1 MCLLKV
7 IHCNIE
13 SVLKN
18 ITKLICY
25 DKERKENFREYFKRK
40 GMNNKTYKDT
50 FFKEEKD
57 VLESY
62 SEELQLDLTLYCK
75 IIDACRKWHPSMK
88 DNESIQLYLSN
99 ILRKIRIIRNYA
111 IHKML
116 SMTSKECNDKAQ
128 ELVENLEEL
137 V

>member
-1 MCLLKV
+1 MSGGLNEAEFRYMCLLKV
-7 IHCNIE
+7 IHFNVE
-13 SVLKN
+13 SVLKKV
-18 ITKLICY
+18 TKLICY
-25 DKERKENFREYFKRK
+25 DKEKMENFREYFKRK

-75 IIDACRKWHPSMK
+75 IINACRKWHPSFR
-88 DNESIQLYLSN
+88 DNENNQRALST
-99 ILRKIRIIRNYA
+99 ILRKIRVVRNNV

-116 SMTSKECNDKAQ
+116 SMTSNECN
-128 ELVENLEEL
+128 
-137 V
+137 